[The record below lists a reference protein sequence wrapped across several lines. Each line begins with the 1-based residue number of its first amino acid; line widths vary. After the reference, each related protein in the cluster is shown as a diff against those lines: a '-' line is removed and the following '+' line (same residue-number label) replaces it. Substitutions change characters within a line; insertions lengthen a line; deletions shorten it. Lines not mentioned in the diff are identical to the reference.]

1 MICEPSKFHSL
12 NFSAVLIYT
21 SNNGWLSTASL
32 RISLVI
38 LNRSRWVLAPVMS
51 SSVPS
56 RLREGSFKSSSFAL
70 PVYSL
75 SSTPVLMIR
84 AFVKFLRRVLIL
96 IVSNDV
102 RNDSLPV
109 PYLPVLILFSLG
121 ETDSVLLWG
130 EPKSR
135 NFSIPFSSIPA
146 SSSIAIE
153 PLLRTVTRTFVA
165 SSSKAFSTSSF
176 MISIGETQ
184 VLVANSLKNEG

>member
-12 NFSAVLIYT
+12 NFSAVLTYT
-21 SNNGWLSTASL
+21 SNSGCLSTASL

-38 LNRSRWVLAPVMS
+38 LNKSSWVLAPVMTI
-51 SSVPS
+51 SVPS
-56 RLREGSFKSSSFAL
+56 RLRWATLNSSSLAL

-75 SSTPVLMIR
+75 SSTLVLMTR
-84 AFVKFLRRVLIL
+84 ALVKLLRLVLIL

-109 PYLPVLILFSLG
+109 PYLPVLILLSLG

-153 PLLRTVTRTFVA
+153 PLLRTVTRTFLA

-176 MISIGETQ
+176 RISIGETQ